1 MNTTANFLHSPRG
14 IILAADVDD
23 LGKLRELV
31 DQISGIPE
39 IVAIKLGFSIGLRF
53 GLPNVVK
60 AVRKISALPL
70 IYDHQK
76 AGTDI
81 PQMGA
86 PFAALCRE
94 AGIDGV
100 IFFPQA
106 GPKTLEGFVSGAIAE
121 NLIPIVGL
129 VMSHPAYLQSE
140 GGYIVNDAPNRMAE
154 KALEL
159 GVTNFVLPGTKPKV
173 VESFAKGALGKIKA
187 TIMMPGIGPQG
198 GSLSVACQAATPHRC
213 FPIIGSAIYEAND
226 PKTAANALAAELK
239 NER

>member
-1 MNTTANFLHSPRG
+1 MNDTENFLRSPRG
-14 IILAADVDD
+14 IIFAADVDRLD
-23 LGKLRELV
+23 KLAALV
-31 DQISGIPE
+31 NQISAIPE
-39 IVAIKLGFSIGLRF
+39 IVAVKLGFSLGLRF

-60 AVRKISALPL
+60 AVREKSDLPI

-106 GPKTLEGFVSGAIAE
+106 GPNTLEGFVSGAIAE
-121 NLIPIVGL
+121 HLVPIVGL

-140 GGYIVNDAPNRMAE
+140 GGYIVDDAPNRMAE

-159 GVTNFVLPGTKPKV
+159 GVTNFVLPGTKPKIV
-173 VESFAKGALGKIKA
+173 REFAHNALAKMKVS
-187 TIMMPGIGPQG
+187 IMMPGIGSQG
-198 GSLSVACQAATPHRC
+198 GSLREACQAAAPHRS
-213 FPIIGSAIYEAND
+213 FPIIGSAIYAAKD
-226 PKTAANALAAELK
+226 PKAAANSFAAELNK
-239 NER
+239 

>member
-1 MNTTANFLHSPRG
+1 MNTTANFLHSPKG

-23 LGKLRELV
+23 LDELRALV

-39 IVAIKLGFSIGLRF
+39 IAAIKLGFSLGLRF
-53 GLPNVVK
+53 GLSSVVK
-60 AVRKISALPL
+60 TVRQISSLPV

-86 PFAALCRE
+86 AFAAVCRE

-121 NLIPIVGL
+121 NLVPIVGL

-140 GGYIVNDAPNRMAE
+140 GGYIVDDAPSRMAE

-173 VESFAKGALGKIKA
+173 VETFAKGALAKIKA
-187 TIMMPGIGPQG
+187 TIMMPGIGSQG
-198 GSLSVACQAATPHRC
+198 GSLTAACEAAAPHRC
-213 FPIIGSAIYEAND
+213 FPIIGSAIYKAKD
-226 PKTAANALAAELK
+226 QKTAAITFAAELK